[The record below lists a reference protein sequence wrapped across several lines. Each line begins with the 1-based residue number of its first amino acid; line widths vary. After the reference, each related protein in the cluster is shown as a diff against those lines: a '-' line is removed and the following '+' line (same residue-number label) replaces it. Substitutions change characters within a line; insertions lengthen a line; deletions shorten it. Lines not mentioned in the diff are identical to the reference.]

1 MITIHSSPST
11 EECLWNESSV
21 KHCLIGAPTNRHISQ
36 CFLMTEDGARREEE
50 AWRRLENT
58 FSPHHLLPWSDSLR
72 PWRIWDNRYY
82 KLINMP
88 VGVPYS
94 QYQSLLQAELKALHL
109 QFDAM
114 FLILYEVEAF
124 ENDIKSHETMSYNI
138 QDDL

>member
-1 MITIHSSPST
+1 M
-11 EECLWNESSV
+11 
-21 KHCLIGAPTNRHISQ
+21 
-36 CFLMTEDGARREEE
+36 
-50 AWRRLENT
+50 
-58 FSPHHLLPWSDSLR
+58 
-72 PWRIWDNRYY
+72 
-82 KLINMP
+82 LINMS

-94 QYQSLLQAELKALHL
+94 QYQSLLRAELKALHL